1 MKKQNLNEGLGVTG
15 FYTLL
20 FAGAA
25 VKLIAGGVII
35 GIARKLA
42 IAAKTKGMNVKN
54 FFSKEFWK
62 RMFGKSKE
70 DRAYRR
76 EAGIT
81 EQEEAILAQGAARH
95 ELAQLMIKNT
105 FDLVKTGKLTAE
117 QAVERLR
124 GTIIHTEKGS
134 GEYLAIFKKL
144 SPLKNTATTA
154 TAASWKKVAGSILP
168 NDLKFETAV
177 KSVYGIFVDKATMK
191 QLYDRYETAISSGKL
206 SLLKTP
212 SFPKDPEDYANLVGY
227 KEQWL
232 KRNVGKS
239 NSQYLEDLGK
249 NYRFNKL
256 IWTLYH

>member
-1 MKKQNLNEGLGVTG
+1 MKKQKLNEGLGTVG
-15 FYTLL
+15 FYSLL
-20 FAGAA
+20 FGSVAA
-25 VKLIAGGVII
+25 KLIAGG
-35 GIARKLA
+35 L
-42 IAAKTKGMNVKN
+42 IAAVVRKIAIYVKSRKENTKN
-54 FFSKEFWK
+54 FFNKEFWK

-70 DRAYRR
+70 DREFRR
-76 EAGIT
+76 EAGVT
-81 EQEEAILAQGAARH
+81 EREEAALAQGAAKH
-95 ELAQLMIKNT
+95 ELAQLMIKDT
-105 FDLVKTGKLTAE
+105 FELVRAGKMTADE
-117 QAVERLR
+117 AVERLR
-124 GTIIHTEKGS
+124 GTIIHTDKGAA
-134 GEYLAIFKKL
+134 EYLAMFKKL
-144 SPLKNTATTA
+144 SPLKNTTTA
-154 TAASWKKVAGSILP
+154 AAASWKKVAGSVLP

-177 KSVYGIFVDKATMK
+177 KSVYGMFVDKATMK

-212 SFPKDPEDYANLVGY
+212 SFPKDFEDYANLVGY